1 MDSADLLEKEKEFK
15 KLNKQLEKKTE
26 SLMKQI
32 EKAMQKPDF
41 FSEISQNISLHE
53 HSNYKKH
60 CCDTPKSSPS
70 PKNTPTKIKTKSPA
84 KITVKP
90 EPETNCKYHGCDH
103 HATHSS
109 DFGMLEKRR
118 DFNNEFLH
126 AFVIMNIQEKVLPS
140 SFAKDGTTMESVCK
154 FLTSKAKLLQE
165 QVDKLQA
172 TIDKKA
178 SQCEKHLARQA
189 DLESERLTFLNNINN
204 LNAELS
210 SVKAKCASLQNR
222 LNEKERICEK
232 QRSELDSQACRMKM
246 LTSKIAS
253 EESKQSAYERTVDKL
268 RKELESAK
276 IVEKEFRSASR
287 ELSASHR
294 NAISGLESRTKT
306 LASCIHKQAELIE
319 NLKRQNALLTTET
332 AIKALE
338 KEYCKFLDKDF

>member
-1 MDSADLLEKEKEFK
+1 MDSTDLLEREKEFK

-32 EKAMQKPDF
+32 ENAMQKPDF
-41 FSEISQNISLHE
+41 FSEIPQNISLQE
-53 HSNYKKH
+53 HSHYKKH
-60 CCDTPKSSPS
+60 CCETPKSSPS
-70 PKNTPTKIKTKSPA
+70 PKSTPTKIKTKSPA
-84 KITVKP
+84 KINVKQ
-90 EPETNCKYHGCDH
+90 EPETICRYQGCH
-103 HATHSS
+103 QASI
-109 DFGMLEKRR
+109 FGTPEKRK
-118 DFNNEFLH
+118 DIDSEFVH
-126 AFVIMNIQEKVLPS
+126 AFVLMNIQEKVLPS
-140 SFAKDGTTMESVCK
+140 SFAKDGTTVESVCK
-154 FLTSKAKLLQE
+154 FLASKTKLLQE
-165 QVDKLQA
+165 QVETLQG

-210 SVKAKCASLQNR
+210 SARAKCASLQNK

-232 QRSELDSQACRMKM
+232 QRSELDSQACRLKQ
-246 LTSKIAS
+246 LTSKFVS
-253 EESKQSAYERTVDKL
+253 EESKCASFERTVDKL

-276 IVEKEFRSASR
+276 IIEKEFRSASR

-294 NAISGLESRTKT
+294 NAISGLESRIKT
-306 LASCIHKQAELIE
+306 LSSRIHKQAELIE

>member
-1 MDSADLLEKEKEFK
+1 MDSADLIEKEKEFK
-15 KLNKQLEKKTE
+15 KLNKQLEKKTD

-41 FSEISQNISLHE
+41 FSEIPQNISLHE
-53 HSNYKKH
+53 QSNYKKH
-60 CCDTPKSSPS
+60 CCETPKSSPS
-70 PKNTPTKIKTKSPA
+70 PKSTPTKIKTKSPA

-90 EPETNCKYHGCDH
+90 EPETNYKDHGCDH
-103 HATHSS
+103 HAC
-109 DFGMLEKRR
+109 DFRTPEKRR
-118 DFNNEFLH
+118 DFDNEFLH

-140 SFAKDGTTMESVCK
+140 SFTKGGTTVESVCK
-154 FLTSKAKLLQE
+154 FLASKAKLLQE
-165 QVDKLQA
+165 QVDTLQA

-189 DLESERLTFLNNINN
+189 DLESERMTFLNNINN
-204 LNAELS
+204 LNADLS
-210 SVKAKCASLQNR
+210 SAKAKCASLQNR
-222 LNEKERICEK
+222 FNEKERICEK
-232 QRSELDSQACRMKM
+232 QRSELDSQACRMKQ
-246 LTSKIAS
+246 LVSKIAS
-253 EESKQSAYERTVDKL
+253 EESKQSSYERTVDKL

-294 NAISGLESRTKT
+294 NAISGLESRIKT
-306 LASCIHKQAELIE
+306 LTSRIHKQAELIE
-319 NLKRQNALLTTET
+319 NLKRQNALLITDT